1 MNRDLPVQT
10 VLVFSLTLGALA
22 LLCLVLVNGVW
33 LWLAPLP
40 EAPASTAVQS
50 NASLL
55 SAYHVFGQIPQN
67 LQAPTA
73 VQPASTGLAIRL
85 LGIIAAQDDG
95 EDYAVVLLAPA
106 TILAIREGQEFT
118 PGVRLHEVSRNH
130 LILER
135 GGVLETLS
143 WPVP

>member
-1 MNRDLPVQT
+1 MNRDLSVQT
-10 VLVFSLTLGALA
+10 ALVFSLTLGTLA

-40 EAPASTAVQS
+40 EAAAPAAVQS
-50 NASLL
+50 NAPLL
-55 SAYHVFGQIPQN
+55 AAYQVFGRVAQN
-67 LQAPTA
+67 LPAPTA
-73 VQPASTGLAIRL
+73 AQPASTGLAIRL

-135 GGVLETLS
+135 GGVLETLD